1 MNSHDNP
8 LNDHFVFCQ
17 ANHPLWEQSNGTK
30 VLTQE
35 RYYHLFFWRF
45 HTMLY
50 HTREDGQGLSEYAF
64 LLVLVA
70 FILMGVL
77 TVLGTQI
84 VNAYTYVVD
93 QLALI

>member
-1 MNSHDNP
+1 MH
-8 LNDHFVFCQ
+8 
-17 ANHPLWEQSNGTK
+17 
-30 VLTQE
+30 
-35 RYYHLFFWRF
+35 
-45 HTMLY
+45 Y

-84 VNAYTYVVD
+84 VNAYTFIVD